1 MAEKKTAAKT
11 AAKASKPVKAATKSE
26 AKAVK
31 SEAKVSKATVKAQ
44 PRLKALYNNE
54 LKAKLKKELSL
65 DNINQVPELKKVV
78 VSAGVGKK
86 REDKRFTETVEL
98 TLAKITGQKATSRLA
113 KKSIATFK
121 IRKGMGA
128 PVGYLTT
135 LRNDKMYEFVDR
147 LINIAL
153 PHVRDFHGVSRK
165 AFDAQGNYNLG
176 LKEQTVFPEITFE
189 DASVLHGL
197 EVTFIIKNGSKEGSY
212 KLLELFG
219 MPFEKEAK

>member
-1 MAEKKTAAKT
+1 MAEKKTAAKAT
-11 AAKASKPVKAATKSE
+11 TAKAKKPAA
-26 AKAVK
+26 AA
-31 SEAKVSKATVKAQ
+31 KAQ

-54 LKAKLKKELSL
+54 LKAKLMKELGL
-65 DNINQVPELKKVV
+65 KNINQVPELKKVV
-78 VSAGVGKK
+78 VSSGVGKK
-86 REDKRFTETVEL
+86 REDKKFTETVTL
-98 TLAKITGQKATSRLA
+98 TLAKITGQAPTSRLA

-128 PVGYLTT
+128 PVGYLVT

-153 PHVRDFHGVSRK
+153 PHVRDFHGVSRV

-189 DASVLHGL
+189 DAAALHGL
-197 EVTFIIKNGSKEGSY
+197 EITFIINGSKEGSL

-219 MPFEKEAK
+219 MPFEREVK

>member
-1 MAEKKTAAKT
+1 MAEKKTAATKT
-11 AAKASKPVKAATKSE
+11 AAKS

-31 SEAKVSKATVKAQ
+31 PAEKKSAAKTVAQ

-54 LKAKLKKELSL
+54 LKAKLMKELGL
-65 DNINQVPELKKVV
+65 KNINEVPELKKVV
-78 VSAGVGKK
+78 VSCGVGKK

-98 TLAKITGQKATSRLA
+98 TLTKITGQVPTSRLA

-128 PVGYLTT
+128 PVGYLVT

-153 PHVRDFHGVSRK
+153 PHVRDFHGVSRT
-165 AFDAQGNYNLG
+165 AFDAKGNYNLG

-189 DASVLHGL
+189 DASALHGL
-197 EVTFIIKNGSKEGSY
+197 EITFIIKNGTKEGST

-219 MPFEKEAK
+219 MPFMREAK

>member
-11 AAKASKPVKAATKSE
+11 SAK
-26 AKAVK
+26 
-31 SEAKVSKATVKAQ
+31 KVEVKAQ
-44 PRLKALYNNE
+44 PRLKALYNAE
-54 LKAKLKKELSL
+54 LKAKLKKELGL
-65 DNINQVPELKKVV
+65 DNINQAPELKKVV

-86 REDKRFTETVEL
+86 REDKKYTETVEL

-147 LINIAL
+147 LINVAL
-153 PHVRDFHGVSRK
+153 PHVRDFHGVSRT
-165 AFDAQGNYNLG
+165 AFDKQGNYNLG

-189 DASVLHGL
+189 DAAVMHGL
-197 EVTFIIKNGSKEGSY
+197 EITFIIKNGSKEGST

-219 MPFEKEAK
+219 MPFEKEGK

>member
-11 AAKASKPVKAATKSE
+11 E
-26 AKAVK
+26 
-31 SEAKVSKATVKAQ
+31 KVSKKADTVKAQ
-44 PRLKALYNNE
+44 PRLKELYNKE
-54 LKAKLKKELSL
+54 LKAKLKKELGLS
-65 DNINQVPELKKVV
+65 NISQVPELKKVI
-78 VSAGVGKK
+78 VSSGVGKK
-86 REDKRFTETVEL
+86 REDKRFTETVAL
-98 TLAKITGQKATSRLA
+98 TIEKITGQKATSRLA

-147 LINIAL
+147 LINVAL
-153 PHVRDFHGVSRK
+153 PHVRDFHGVSRT
-165 AFDAQGNYNLG
+165 AFDNQGNYNLG

-197 EVTFIIKNGSKEGSY
+197 EITFIIKNGSKEGSL

-219 MPFEKEAK
+219 MPFTKEGK

>member
-11 AAKASKPVKAATKSE
+11 E
-26 AKAVK
+26 
-31 SEAKVSKATVKAQ
+31 KVSKKADVVKAQ
-44 PRLKALYNNE
+44 PRLKELYNKE
-54 LKAKLKKELSL
+54 LKAKLKKDLGLS
-65 DNINQVPELKKVV
+65 NISQVPELKKVI
-78 VSAGVGKK
+78 VSSGVGKK
-86 REDKRFTETVEL
+86 REDKRFTETVAL
-98 TLAKITGQKATSRLA
+98 TIEKITGQKATSRLA

-147 LINIAL
+147 LINVAL
-153 PHVRDFHGVSRK
+153 PHVRDFHGVSRT
-165 AFDAQGNYNLG
+165 AFDNQGNYNLG

-197 EVTFIIKNGSKEGSY
+197 EITFIIKNGSKEGSL

-219 MPFEKEAK
+219 MPFAKEGK

>member
-1 MAEKKTAAKT
+1 MAETKTSKKSEAAKT
-11 AAKASKPVKAATKSE
+11 V
-26 AKAVK
+26 
-31 SEAKVSKATVKAQ
+31 
-44 PRLKALYNNE
+44 PRLKALYNKE
-54 LKAKLKKELSL
+54 LKAKLQKELGL
-65 DNINQVPELKKVV
+65 ANINQVPELVKVV
-78 VSAGVGKK
+78 VSSGVGKK

-98 TLAKITGQKATSRLA
+98 TLAKITGQAPTSRLA
-113 KKSIATFK
+113 KKSIASFK

-147 LINIAL
+147 LINVAL

-176 LKEQTVFPEITFE
+176 IKEQTVFPEITFE

-197 EVTFIIKNGSKEGSY
+197 EVTFIIKNGSKEGST

-219 MPFEKEAK
+219 MPFEKGAK

>member
-1 MAEKKTAAKT
+1 MAKT
-11 AAKASKPVKAATKSE
+11 ATATKS
-26 AKAVK
+26 AKTEKPVQVTKSAAV
-31 SEAKVSKATVKAQ
+31 Q
-44 PRLKALYNNE
+44 PRLKELYNKE
-54 LKAKLKKELSL
+54 LTAKLLKELGL
-65 DNINQVPELKKVV
+65 KNINQVPELKKVV

-135 LRNDKMYEFVDR
+135 LRGAKMYEFVDR

-153 PHVRDFHGVSRK
+153 PHVRDFHGVSRT

-197 EVTFIIKNGSKEGSY
+197 EITFIIKNGSRKGSL

>member
-11 AAKASKPVKAATKSE
+11 SAKTA
-26 AKAVK
+26 
-31 SEAKVSKATVKAQ
+31 VKAQ
-44 PRLKALYNNE
+44 PRLKALYNTE
-54 LKAKLKKELSL
+54 LKAKLQKELGLS
-65 DNINQVPELKKVV
+65 NINEVPELKKVV
-78 VSAGVGKK
+78 VSSGVGKK
-86 REDKRFTETVEL
+86 REDKKFTETVDL
-98 TLAKITGQKATSRLA
+98 TLTKITGQKPTTRLA

-135 LRNDKMYEFVDR
+135 LRNDKMYEFLDR

-197 EVTFIIKNGSKEGSY
+197 EMTFIIKNGSREGSL

-219 MPFEKEAK
+219 MPFVKEDK

>member
-1 MAEKKTAAKT
+1 M
-11 AAKASKPVKAATKSE
+11 SE
-26 AKAVK
+26 Y
-31 SEAKVSKATVKAQ
+31 T
-44 PRLKALYNNE
+44 PRLKELYQKEIVKKLEKE
-54 LKAKLKKELSL
+54 LKLE
-65 DNINQVPELKKVV
+65 NVNQVPKLEKVI
-78 VSAGVGKK
+78 VSCGVGKK
-86 REDKRFTETVEL
+86 REDKRFTETVDL
-98 TLAKITGQKATSRLA
+98 TLAKITGQATTARLA

-153 PHVRDFHGVSRK
+153 PHVRDFHGVSRT
-165 AFDAQGNYNLG
+165 AFDANGNYNLG

-197 EVTFIIKNGSKEGSY
+197 EVTFVIKNGSKEGST

-219 MPFEKEAK
+219 MPFEKEEK